1 MKLTCKTLF
10 PFFFLLLAACS
21 GGQKDIPV
29 EDASTWM
36 KELNDSLPLCK
47 ISVPGSHDSGACR
60 NGGVF
65 IKTQDIDIAT
75 QLKEGIRFFDIRL
88 QAMPDGKLGIY
99 HGPFFQDIYWEEN
112 VLADFISFLQ
122 ANPSETLIVSLKKEN
137 GELTD
142 YAKLLSSVLSKPEYQ
157 SYFVDNFRQDL
168 TLGDCRGKILF
179 MHRDH
184 AMDNY
189 HGAEC
194 FDWADNATCMLTVR
208 SKDGE
213 EGKVTVEDEYQY
225 SSSAKAD
232 YKVETCI
239 RNIDKIAAEPEN
251 SYLWA
256 FTFVSAT
263 AVPVSG
269 PIHFAEKVN
278 EPVAKHIQEMS
289 KKNCGIVI
297 IDFAGSE
304 QGQMLVKALIDNNA
318 G

>member
-21 GGQKDIPV
+21 GGQKDISV

-36 KELNDSLPLCK
+36 KELDDSLPLCK
-47 ISVPGSHDSGACR
+47 ISIPGSHDSGACR

-142 YAKLLSSVLSKPEYQ
+142 YAKLVSSVLSKPEYQ
-157 SYFVDNFRQDL
+157 SYFVDNFRQEL
-168 TLGDCRGKILF
+168 QHISKNRIF
-179 MHRDH
+179 MITDTRYPHRVLH
-184 AMDNY
+184 IP
-189 HGAEC
+189 
-194 FDWADNATCMLTVR
+194 AT
-208 SKDGE
+208 SD
-213 EGKVTVEDEYQY
+213 
-225 SSSAKAD
+225 
-232 YKVETCI
+232 I
-239 RNIDKIAAEPEN
+239 
-251 SYLWA
+251 
-256 FTFVSAT
+256 
-263 AVPVSG
+263 
-269 PIHFAEKVN
+269 
-278 EPVAKHIQEMS
+278 
-289 KKNCGIVI
+289 GIVHSLLQ
-297 IDFAGSE
+297 DRRHCC
-304 QGQMLVKALIDNNA
+304 VKRPRCIKNL
-318 G
+318 

>member
-1 MKLTCKTLF
+1 MKSTHN
-10 PFFFLLLAACS
+10 FFLLLFFLMLTACS
-21 GGQKDIPV
+21 GSLKTMPIQ
-29 EDASTWM
+29 DASTWM
-36 KELNDSLPLCK
+36 AALDDSIPMCK
-47 ISVPGSHDSGACR
+47 ISIPGSHDSGACR

-65 IKTQDIDIAT
+65 IQTQDIDIAT

-88 QAMPDGKLGIY
+88 QAMPDDKLGIY

-112 VLADFISFLQ
+112 VLADFISFLKE
-122 ANPSETLIVSLKKEN
+122 NPSEALIVSLKKEN
-137 GELTD
+137 GELAD
-142 YAKLLSSVLSKPEYQ
+142 YAKLVSSVLSNPGYQ
-157 SYFVDNFRQDL
+157 TYFVDNFRQDI

-189 HGAEC
+189 PGAEC
-194 FDWADNATCMLTVR
+194 FDWADNATCLLTVR
-208 SKDGE
+208 GKDGA

-225 SSSAKAD
+225 PSSAKAD
-232 YKVETCI
+232 YKVEICN
-239 RNIDKIAAEPEN
+239 RNIDKIAAEPED

-278 EPVAKHIQEMS
+278 EPVAKHVQEMG

-297 IDFAGSE
+297 VDFAGSE
-304 QGQMLVKALIDNNA
+304 QGQMLVKAVMESN
-318 G
+318 

>member
-1 MKLTCKTLF
+1 MKLTHKF
-10 PFFFLLLAACS
+10 SFLLFLLVFTACS
-21 GGQKDIPV
+21 GGRKAVSV
-29 EDASTWM
+29 ENASNWM
-36 KELNDSLPLCK
+36 AALDDSLPLCK
-47 ISVPGSHDSGACR
+47 ISIPGSHDSGACR

-88 QAMPDGKLGIY
+88 QAMPDNKLGIY

-112 VLADFISFLQ
+112 VLADFVSFLKE
-122 ANPSETLIVSLKKEN
+122 NPSETLIVSLKKEN
-137 GELTD
+137 GELAD
-142 YAKLLSSVLSKPEYQ
+142 YAKLVSSVLGKPGYQ
-157 SYFVDNFRQDL
+157 SYFVDNFRHDI

-189 HGAEC
+189 PGAEC

-208 SKDGE
+208 GKDGA

-232 YKVETCI
+232 YKTQTCI
-239 RNIDKIAAEPEN
+239 RNIDKIASEPED
-251 SYLWA
+251 SRLWA

-278 EPVAKHIQEMS
+278 EPIAKHIRETG
-289 KKNCGIVI
+289 KRNCGIVI
-297 IDFAGSE
+297 IDFAGSRE
-304 QGQMLVKALIDNNA
+304 GQMVVKAVIESN
-318 G
+318 

>member
-1 MKLTCKTLF
+1 MKLTCKF
-10 PFFFLLLAACS
+10 SFLLFLLVFTACS
-21 GGQKDIPV
+21 GNQKTV
-29 EDASTWM
+29 SVGDASCWM
-36 KELNDSLPLCK
+36 AALDDSLPLCK
-47 ISVPGSHDSGACR
+47 ISISGSHDSGACR

-88 QAMPDGKLGIY
+88 QAMPDNKLGIY

-112 VLADFISFLQ
+112 VLADFISFLKE
-122 ANPSETLIVSLKKEN
+122 NPSETLIVSLKKEN
-137 GELTD
+137 GELAD
-142 YAKLLSSVLSKPEYQ
+142 YAKLVSSVLSKSEYQ
-157 SYFVDNFRQDL
+157 SYFVDNFRQDI

-189 HGAEC
+189 PGAEC

-208 SKDGE
+208 SKDGV

-225 SSSAKAD
+225 LSSGKAD
-232 YKVETCI
+232 YKTQTCI
-239 RNIDKIAAEPEN
+239 RNIDRIASETED
-251 SYLWA
+251 SRLWA

-278 EPVAKHIQEMS
+278 EPIAKHIQEMG

-297 IDFAGSE
+297 IDFAGSR
-304 QGQMLVKALIDNNA
+304 QGQMVVKAIIESN
-318 G
+318 